1 MVAVMRENTV
11 FFRAVLILSALLFI
25 GGCADKS
32 SAKGDGAPH
41 NAEQASMPEADI
53 EDAALSVAPEA
64 IDLSKYPPAS
74 RVLLRFPY
82 AAGTSSII
90 GQGHNSF
97 PTHSESMRYALDF
110 LLDEGTP
117 LLAVRGGRVVKVV
130 QHFSE
135 GAAEEAMR
143 GKENYVKIE
152 HDDGS
157 CAVYMHITHNGSR
170 VRAGQRVRAGDVVA
184 LNGSTGFSSTPHLH
198 FQINVS
204 SSSDESIP
212 IFFGTADGP
221 IVLVEGMSYTAPEYD
236 ADGKP
241 LALAKAD
248 TGGMGEF
255 AHLQDTL
262 AQIVSRE
269 SDLKE
274 ASRKFT
280 AYMKDHEAEL
290 KLEWKQINRRAFGG
304 DRKAMDEM
312 AAILNREDMSR
323 NPAFARI
330 LGPENPYRELTDEGM
345 LIYWGLMS
353 E

>member
-1 MVAVMRENTV
+1 MREKGMC
-11 FFRAVLILSALLFI
+11 FRIILMLSALLIFA
-25 GGCADKS
+25 GCADKR
-32 SAKGDGAPH
+32 SAKNGGAPQD
-41 NAEQASMPEADI
+41 AAQEQAAETA
-53 EDAALSVAPEA
+53 EGAAPSGAPA
-64 IDLSKYPPAS
+64 SIDLSQYPPAS

-82 AAGTSSII
+82 ASGTSSII
-90 GQGHNSF
+90 VQGNNSF
-97 PTHSESMRYALDF
+97 PTHSESMRFALDF

-117 LLAVRGGRVVKVV
+117 LLAVRGGKVVKVV

-135 GAAEEAMR
+135 GGSEEAMR
-143 GKENYVKIE
+143 GRENYVKIE

-157 CAVYMHITHNGSR
+157 CAVYMHITHNGAR
-170 VRAGQRVRAGDVVA
+170 VRSGQHVMAGDVVA
-184 LNGSTGFSSTPHLH
+184 LNGSTGYSSTPHLH

-204 SSSDESIP
+204 SASEESIP
-212 IFFGTADGP
+212 VFFDTADGP
-221 IVLVEGMSYTAPEYD
+221 IALVEGMSYTAPEYD
-236 ADGKP
+236 GAGKP
-241 LALAKAD
+241 LPLAKQD

-255 AHLQDTL
+255 ARLQDTL

-269 SDLKE
+269 SDLKQ
-274 ASRKFT
+274 ASMKFT
-280 AYMKDHEAEL
+280 AYLKEHEAEL
-290 KLEWKQINRRAFGG
+290 KLEWKQINRRAFDG
-304 DRKAMDEM
+304 DKKAMDEI